1 MGNHVLELEIRYGKS
16 GRIVVEEFS
25 FSNKADPPISTD
37 YTDCE
42 LDRHVEKFSPNHCRG
57 ILIAQLNRLIRNLCN
72 LWKSVDLLYTC
83 LRQVLRMKSEKISE
97 LTTSRLS
104 VYLRCLNALDAAGIK
119 TISSQA
125 LAEQFNLNSAQ
136 IRKDL
141 GYFGEFGVRGVGYY
155 VKDLRDHITKI
166 LGLDKPHRV
175 GIVGA
180 GRLGT
185 ALANY
190 NGLERSNF
198 AVAAL
203 FDNDKQKIGQRVGE
217 ARILIHD
224 VEKLASV
231 IREDSI
237 DVIVIAVP
245 AKAAQKVLN
254 RIMSAGIKA
263 VLNFA
268 PASLTPRL
276 GVKVKT
282 VDLNTSLESLSYFL
296 ARPTS
301 TQLAARTR
309 TKVLRSQ
316 KQSER
321 GLRQ

>member
-1 MGNHVLELEIRYGKS
+1 
-16 GRIVVEEFS
+16 
-25 FSNKADPPISTD
+25 
-37 YTDCE
+37 
-42 LDRHVEKFSPNHCRG
+42 
-57 ILIAQLNRLIRNLCN
+57 
-72 LWKSVDLLYTC
+72 
-83 LRQVLRMKSEKISE
+83 MKSEKISE

-155 VKDLRDHITKI
+155 VKDLRDHITNI

-190 NGLERSNF
+190 NGLARSNF
-198 AVAAL
+198 SVAAL

-217 ARILIHD
+217 SKILIHD
-224 VEKLASV
+224 VENLPSV
-231 IREDSI
+231 TRDESI
-237 DVIVIAVP
+237 DVMVIAVP
-245 AKAAQKVLN
+245 AKAAQNVLN
-254 RIMSAGIKA
+254 RIMSAKIKA

-268 PASLTPRL
+268 PVSLTPRL

-282 VDLNTSLESLSYFL
+282 VDLTTSLESLSYFL
-296 ARPTS
+296 ARPKEIGVAT
-301 TQLAARTR
+301 RPR
-309 TKVLRSQ
+309 TKAFGAEDHPEQ
-316 KQSER
+316 
-321 GLRQ
+321 GLRR